1 MELNQTMCGTN
12 SAASFIRRVSSSTTH
27 EHHYYYI
34 HVCMYVYVH
43 TIKKGKVLF
52 RKLWTANCLR
62 TEIWLA
68 DNRTVQKPQKK
79 AMMLHMLV
87 FQFIALVFWKKKIIS
102 AFFTTTCKWNHKV
115 GLKLDKYL
123 TMIVNVLRTSIN
135 LIVRCILNN
144 KRVASHI
151 GNGMFISR
159 YIRSNK
165 HRYCCLSRELLQ
177 RLNSFNGRNLSNY
190 WHDHRQT
197 VCTCTKM
204 SDASKC
210 YNAYC

>member
-1 MELNQTMCGTN
+1 MYVCT
-12 SAASFIRRVSSSTTH
+12 
-27 EHHYYYI
+27 
-34 HVCMYVYVH
+34 CMY
-43 TIKKGKVLF
+43 TPLRKVKYF
-52 RKLWTANCLR
+52 SGNCERRTAYEPKYGLLLIEPN
-62 TEIWLA
+62 
-68 DNRTVQKPQKK
+68 QKPRKK
-79 AMMLHMLV
+79 AMMLQMLV
-87 FQFIALVFWKKKIIS
+87 FQFVALVFWKKKKIIS
-102 AFFTTTCKWNHKV
+102 AFFTTMCKWIHKM

-123 TMIVNVLRTSIN
+123 TTIVNVLRTSIN

-165 HRYCCLSRELLQ
+165 HRYSCLSRELLQ
-177 RLNSFNGRNLSNY
+177 RLNSFNGRNLPNY
-190 WHDHRQT
+190 WHDHRHT